1 MNRRRKKKEPAKE
14 PDDINVLIHVRT
26 KDNTRTRAVR
36 RSRILAFGFKIAVVV
51 LAVVV
56 LGLMLRHAFI
66 RAFVDTEHFTLN
78 RVEVVTNGRLER
90 PQVLAAT
97 GVRERSN
104 LLEYDLKGIREKALA
119 LPQVES
125 VEVERI
131 LPDALRIT
139 LRERVPVAW
148 ISCLPA
154 GWRARTATSGLLVD
168 QDGRLFRCESLAPD
182 LLGLAV
188 IELVDATGLE
198 PGGSLPPGNARSA
211 LALVS
216 ELNRSNDANLPRLAE
231 VAVRNGYALE
241 ITLENGE
248 TAWLSPEEAVEDFH
262 RLTLMIEHFH
272 RINQTITFAN
282 LLPRKNVAIRLA
294 AKENVPVRRARE
306 AAPPPEPSSATPTPT
321 SNRSTPDVRAI
332 LNRR

>member
-1 MNRRRKKKEPAKE
+1 MNRRRKTKEPAKE
-14 PDDINVLIHVRT
+14 PDDINVLIKVRT
-26 KDNTRTRAVR
+26 NENTRARVAR
-36 RSRILAFGFKIAVVV
+36 RSKLYAFGFQIAVVLIAVVV
-51 LAVVV
+51 V
-56 LGLMLRHAFI
+56 GLMLRHAFI
-66 RAFVDTEHFTLN
+66 RAFVESEHFTLN
-78 RVEVVTNGRLER
+78 RVEVVTNGRIER
-90 PQVLAAT
+90 PQVMAAT

-104 LLEYDLKGIREKALA
+104 LLEYDLKSIREKALA

-125 VEVERI
+125 IEVERI

-168 QDGRLFRCESLAPD
+168 EDGRLFRCESLAPD

-198 PGGSLPPGNARSA
+198 PGTILPPGNARAA
-211 LALVS
+211 LELVTD
-216 ELNRSNDANLPRLAE
+216 LDRSNDATLPRLAE

-248 TAWLSPEEAVEDFH
+248 TAWLSPEEPIEDFR
-262 RLTLMIEHFH
+262 RLVLMIEHFQ
-272 RINQTITFAN
+272 RLDQTITFAN

-294 AKENVPVRRARE
+294 ATEKVPVRRARE
-306 AAPPPEPSSATPTPT
+306 ATPPDGTANSVPAN
-321 SNRSTPDVRAI
+321 NRSTPDVRAI

>member
-1 MNRRRKKKEPAKE
+1 MNRRRKKKEPVKA
-14 PDDINVLIHVRT
+14 PDDINVLIKVRT
-26 KDNTRTRAVR
+26 HENTRARVAR
-36 RSRILAFGFKIAVVV
+36 RSKFYSLGFQIGVVAVAVVV
-51 LAVVV
+51 V
-56 LGLMLRHAFI
+56 GLMLRHAFI
-66 RAFVDTEHFTLN
+66 RAFVDSDHFTLN

-104 LLEYDLKGIREKALA
+104 LLEYDLKSIREKALA

-125 VEVERI
+125 VEVERV

-168 QDGRLFRCESLAPD
+168 EDGRLFRCESLAPD

-188 IELVDATGLE
+188 MELVDATGLE
-198 PGGSLPPGNARSA
+198 PGARLPGGNARAA
-211 LALVS
+211 LELIT
-216 ELNRSNDANLPRLAE
+216 ELNRSNDPGLPRLAE
-231 VAVRNGYALE
+231 IAVRNGYALE

-248 TAWLSPEEAVEDFH
+248 AAWLSPEEPVEDFH
-262 RLTLMIEHFH
+262 RLVLMIEHFQ
-272 RINQTITFAN
+272 RLDQTITFAN

-294 AKENVPVRRARE
+294 AREKVPVRRARE
-306 AAPPPEPSSATPTPT
+306 AAPPPDLAPPGPGG
-321 SNRSTPDVRAI
+321 NRTTPDVRAI

>member
-14 PDDINVLIHVRT
+14 LDDINVLIKVRT
-26 KDNTRTRAVR
+26 NENTRARVAR
-36 RSRILAFGFKIAVVV
+36 RSRLYAVGFQIAVIVIAVVV
-51 LAVVV
+51 V
-56 LGLMLRHAFI
+56 GLMLRHAFI
-66 RAFVDTEHFTLN
+66 RAFVDSEHFTLN

-104 LLEYDLKGIREKALA
+104 LLEYDLKSIREKALA

-168 QDGRLFRCESLAPD
+168 QDGQLFRCESLAPD

-188 IELVDATGLE
+188 IELVDAAGLA
-198 PGGSLPPGNARSA
+198 PGANLPAGNARAA
-211 LALVS
+211 LELITD
-216 ELNRSNDANLPRLAE
+216 LNRSNDATLPRLSE

-248 TAWLSPEEAVEDFH
+248 TAWLSPEEPIEDYH
-262 RLTLMIEHFH
+262 RLALMIEHFQRH
-272 RINQTITFAN
+272 DQTITFAN

-306 AAPPPEPSSATPTPT
+306 ASPPAGTANPGPAGH
-321 SNRSTPDVRAI
+321 RSTPDVRAI

>member
-1 MNRRRKKKEPAKE
+1 MNRRRKKKEPVKE
-14 PDDINVLIHVRT
+14 LDDINVLISVRT
-26 KDNTRTRAVR
+26 NENSRARGAR
-36 RSRILAFGFKIAVVV
+36 RSRLYALGFQICVVAVAVVV
-51 LAVVV
+51 V
-56 LGLMLRHAFI
+56 GLMFRHAFI
-66 RAFVDTEHFTLN
+66 RAFVDSEHFTLN

-97 GVRERSN
+97 GVREGSN
-104 LLEYDLKGIREKALA
+104 LLNYDLTSIREKALA

-168 QDGRLFRCESLAPD
+168 EDGRLFRCESLAPD

-188 IELVDATGLE
+188 IELADSTGLE
-198 PGGSLPPGNARSA
+198 PGATLPEGNARASLE
-211 LALVS
+211 LAA
-216 ELNRSNDANLPRLAE
+216 ELNRSNDVTLPRLSE

-248 TAWLSPEEAVEDFH
+248 TAWLSPDEPIEDFH
-262 RLTLMIEHFH
+262 RLALMMEHFH
-272 RINQTITFAN
+272 RLDQTITFAN

-294 AKENVPVRRARE
+294 AKGNVPVRRARE
-306 AAPPPEPSSATPTPT
+306 ATVPAGVANPLPPN
-321 SNRSTPDVRAI
+321 NRSTPDVRAI

>member
-1 MNRRRKKKEPAKE
+1 MNRRRKKKEPVKE
-14 PDDINVLIHVRT
+14 PDDINVLIRVNT
-26 KDNTRTRAVR
+26 NANTRVRVAR
-36 RSRILAFGFKIAVVV
+36 RSRFYILGFQIFVV
-51 LAVVV
+51 LVAMVV

-66 RAFVDTEHFTLN
+66 RAFVDSEHFTLN

-104 LLEYDLKGIREKALA
+104 LLEYDLKSIHEKALA

-154 GWRARTATSGLLVD
+154 GWRARTATSGLLAD
-168 QDGRLFRCESLAPD
+168 ADGHLFRCESLAPD

-198 PGGSLPPGNARSA
+198 PGGYLPPGNARAA
-211 LALVS
+211 LEMIT
-216 ELNRSNDANLPRLAE
+216 ELNRSNDATLPRLSE

-241 ITLENGE
+241 VTLENGE

-262 RLTLMIEHFH
+262 RLVLMVEHFQ
-272 RINQTITFAN
+272 RLNQTITFAN

-306 AAPPPEPSSATPTPT
+306 AAPPPDESAPTAPA
-321 SNRSTPDVRAI
+321 SQRSTPDVRAI